1 MGMHGRREYL
11 VGRGERR
18 LCWRGL
24 YNREEAKSE
33 GADVIVEVARNFHR
47 REPFSEM
54 Q

>member
-1 MGMHGRREYL
+1 M
-11 VGRGERR
+11 
-18 LCWRGL
+18 
-24 YNREEAKSE
+24 EEAKSE